1 MEAAVVTN
9 PLATPGVTGFL
20 ESVLGGIMYL
30 AYPVI
35 GLVLVYAGFMFIT
48 ARGNREKIKTATQNI
63 TYVLIGIGVVLGSYT
78 IAMLFYNTIVVGLLG
93 WRS

>member
-1 MEAAVVTN
+1 MEAAAVNN
-9 PLATPGVTGFL
+9 PLSAPGVTGFL
-20 ESVLGGIMYL
+20 ESVLGSIMYL
-30 AYPVI
+30 AYPII

-48 ARGNREKIKTATQNI
+48 ARGNREKIKTATRNI
-63 TYVLIGIGVVLGSYT
+63 TYVFIGIAVVLGSYT